1 MSVKSSGDEHPEVM
15 LLRVFR
21 VAELLSKTKSDNE

>member
-1 MSVKSSGDEHPEVM
+1 MSAKSSDDKYPEVM

-21 VAELLSKTKSDNE
+21 VAELLSKTNSDKE